1 VHLALTPRLV
11 PTLLPSSPSGVVGRK
26 ENRMN
31 PARAFLSGSAAGA
44 VMSLFMAVARAA
56 GIPIEL
62 ELMLG
67 TLGGVEPCV
76 ATWAMGFMIHLLLSG
91 FFGVLY
97 GLGFDYVT
105 HRAGFRVGMLLS
117 IAHMALL
124 GLLIGALAQ
133 VHPLMPLVLPSP
145 GMFLRN
151 FGQNGL
157 LAFLM
162 VHLVYGATI
171 GALYRRATTEWPEEV
186 ELPPEG

>member
-1 VHLALTPRLV
+1 VV
-11 PTLLPSSPSGVVGRK
+11 PTLLPSSRSSGAVAK

-31 PARAFLSGSAAGA
+31 PARAFLSGAAAGA
-44 VMSLFMAVARAA
+44 VMSLFMAAARAA

-62 ELMLG
+62 EHMLG

-76 ATWAMGFMIHLLLSG
+76 TTWVMGFLIHLLLSG
-91 FFGVLY
+91 IFGVLY

-117 IAHMALL
+117 MAHMALL
-124 GLLIGALAQ
+124 GLLVGALSQ
-133 VHPLMPLVLPSP
+133 VHPLMPTVLPPP

-162 VHLVYGATI
+162 LHLIYGATM

-186 ELPPEG
+186 GLPPEG